1 MTQAERRHDR
11 LAVRLSLIISRLVAG
26 ETLNMTR
33 LAAEFGVSVR
43 TLRRDFRERL
53 MYLDLEYRRGQCRL
67 RSTGGGVQ
75 GELDALTFAHRAGL
89 ADIFPGLDRR
99 LAGMLLTAGGM
110 PCLVWQP
117 PQSVS
122 PAISLVFYRLV
133 SAITACQRVL
143 LLAEGERCDGLAPYR
158 LISLDGCWYLTGE
171 LNGYITVHPLAT
183 NYGVTKDFTAAL
195 ANLLGLLCR
204 ATAFHSTQHIK
215 QNQRFDFI
223 HRLLADIG
231 KNIFIKGFDNVRG
244 ITF

>member
-26 ETLNMTR
+26 ETLNMAR

-122 PAISLVFYRLV
+122 PVSSLVFYRLV

-158 LISLDGCWYLTGE
+158 LISFDGCWYLTGE

-183 NYGVTKDFTAAL
+183 IHAVTVSGPFTRSVMAARL
-195 ANLLGLLCR
+195 WPLMLTVVINGICS
-204 ATAFHSTQHIK
+204 TA
-215 QNQRFDFI
+215 
-223 HRLLADIG
+223 
-231 KNIFIKGFDNVRG
+231 
-244 ITF
+244 

>member
-122 PAISLVFYRLV
+122 PTSSLVFYHLV

-158 LISLDGCWYLTGE
+158 LISLYGCWYLTGE

-183 NYGVTKDFTAAL
+183 IHAVTVLNTTFTPLKRLSQLTTQAGFIRAL
-195 ANLLGLLCR
+195 PHFSCIREVLSPGPSEEEPGNTL
-204 ATAFHSTQHIK
+204 I
-215 QNQRFDFI
+215 
-223 HRLLADIG
+223 
-231 KNIFIKGFDNVRG
+231 
-244 ITF
+244 

>member
-26 ETLNMTR
+26 ETLNMAR

-122 PAISLVFYRLV
+122 PVSSLVFYRLV

-158 LISLDGCWYLTGE
+158 LISFDGCWYLDERRLRKAGVDTTTFGK
-171 LNGYITVHPLAT
+171 LAWLVPFYLWRRAKT
-183 NYGVTKDFTAAL
+183 LGQKPAYFWVWL
-195 ANLLGLLCR
+195 VMLGLTVW
-204 ATAFHSTQHIK
+204 A
-215 QNQRFDFI
+215 
-223 HRLLADIG
+223 
-231 KNIFIKGFDNVRG
+231 
-244 ITF
+244 